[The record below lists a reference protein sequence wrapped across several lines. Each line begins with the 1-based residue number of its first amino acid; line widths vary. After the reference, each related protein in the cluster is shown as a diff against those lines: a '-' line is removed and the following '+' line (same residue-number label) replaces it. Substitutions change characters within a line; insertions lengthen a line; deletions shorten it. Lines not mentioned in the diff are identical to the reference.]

1 MDSPSDLSKISMQI
15 ASALSIEG
23 RRYLYQ
29 SQVGHLL
36 NTYSTVP
43 AQHVKMNLDTKQESL
58 FNGIDIWQFWQIIC
72 IQIHFDVLCL
82 IVWSSCSFF

>member
-1 MDSPSDLSKISMQI
+1 MNSPSDLSKISMQI

-23 RRYLYQ
+23 RRHLYQ

-43 AQHVKMNLDTKQESL
+43 AQHVRMDLDKKQESL
-58 FNGIDIWQFWQIIC
+58 FSGIDIHLFW
-72 IQIHFDVLCL
+72 
-82 IVWSSCSFF
+82 